1 MGRKL
6 RSCGA
11 FVRQSPWQVRLS
23 MGVMGLG
30 QLCYGQIAKG
40 LCYLSVF
47 GVLLGYF
54 VTRGFRDLIGFFTL
68 GTREENLW
76 LGIPGDNSLTM
87 LILGL
92 FAIFLLIGWI
102 VLHVTNVKDAA
113 FTAREKAEGIPPRKL
128 RRTLMTAADEYSS
141 LVQFVDYFKI
151 GRAHV

>member
-6 RSCGA
+6 RSFGV
-11 FVRQSPWQVRLS
+11 FVRRSPWQVRLS

-68 GTREENLW
+68 GTRRKTS
-76 LGIPGDNSLTM
+76 GS
-87 LILGL
+87 
-92 FAIFLLIGWI
+92 
-102 VLHVTNVKDAA
+102 A
-113 FTAREKAEGIPPRKL
+113 FPATTR
-128 RRTLMTAADEYSS
+128 
-141 LVQFVDYFKI
+141 
-151 GRAHV
+151 